1 MKYTWLVEKYLEGE
15 LSGEALRKF
24 ELEILTKA
32 EVAEEVERIRSLDS
46 FMKKQHHRMKSSVG
60 LIEDFDDIENVVSE
74 STISR
79 ELEELKIRKISSSR
93 DEIVDFET
101 SLAES
106 RAQQTLSKYRS
117 NKIVVRKITL
127 RIAAAASLAI
137 FMTVSALLLTT
148 NSDADF
154 AGLYNQYY
162 SPYPADVLRTA
173 PDNAQEPYQQ
183 ALKAY
188 SEGDYNKAILLFNS
202 IPLEGVSNS
211 FYLYKGI
218 TAMELGKYP
227 LAIELFNKL
236 DKDVILKHEGMWY
249 ESLCYLGMEDE
260 KATRSALN
268 EIIQV
273 DGYYKNRAATL
284 LRKI

>member
-32 EVAEEVERIRSLDS
+32 EVAKELERIRSLDS
-46 FMKKQHHRMKSSVG
+46 FMEKQHHRMKSSVG

-106 RAQQTLSKYRS
+106 RIQHTLSKYRS
-117 NKIVVRKITL
+117 NKVLVKRKSVWM
-127 RIAAAASLAI
+127 AAASLTILLA
-137 FMTVSALLLTT
+137 VSALLLTF
-148 NSDADF
+148 NNDADY
-154 AGLYNQYY
+154 AGLYDQYY
-162 SPYPADVLRTA
+162 SPRPADVARTA
-173 PDNAQEPYQQ
+173 LDLTQEPLNQ
-183 ALKAY
+183 ANKAY
-188 SEGDYNKAILLFNS
+188 IEGDYERAFHLFNS
-202 IPLEGVSNS
+202 IPEEEAGNTL
-211 FYLYKGI
+211 YLYKGI

-236 DKDVILKHEGMWY
+236 NKDVILKHEGMWY
-249 ESLCYLGMEDE
+249 KSLCYLGMEDE
-260 KATRSALN
+260 KATRSALK
-268 EIIQV
+268 EIIQE
-273 DGYYKNRAATL
+273 DGYYKNHAATL